1 MNLGP
6 TTRIGLL
13 LRTYPEL
20 EEILEGYDVEF
31 EPEHEML
38 SVRAFCNVHD
48 IDLADILAEFRE
60 AVEDDDEDASWLDDD
75 DDGEDEDD
83 LDDGDDDDDDDG
95 DFGFDDEDDL
105 GLDDWDDDEGDDG
118 DDGDDDDDD
127 DLDEVA

>member
-75 DDGEDEDD
+75 DDG
-83 LDDGDDDDDDDG
+83 